1 MNQARPQIQGNDPG
15 FAFNAMSSKTSAM
28 NAEQRR
34 IEENNLQQQRWHLWG
49 PYLSDRQ
56 WGTVRED
63 YSANGDAWNH
73 LSHDQA
79 RSRAYRWGEDGLG
92 GISDYKQRLCFAWAF
107 WNGKDPILKERL
119 FGLSGPQGNHGEDV
133 KELYWYLDNTPSHSY
148 MRMLYRYPQTRF
160 PYEELIIHNGNR
172 SRMEPEFELWH
183 TNALAEQRYFDIEI
197 AYAKRTPEDILIRA
211 TATNRGP
218 EQSILQFLPTIW
230 FRNTWGWGRDA
241 GKPVLRE
248 GAPAMIEA
256 SHDVLG
262 RYELRCEN
270 ANALLFTE
278 NESNVERLWGVQ
290 NRSPFVKDS
299 INDAVTQNK
308 IELINPEKVGTKA
321 AAHYRFLISPNESR
335 TIRLRLRKIDDHPSP
350 GDSIVSVSPTH
361 SSALTGASRPSLPAG
376 ERERAKRLFDEFDEI
391 FGRRQNEADEFYDS
405 VAPVNLTSED
415 KAIQRQAL
423 AGLLW
428 TKQFYYY
435 VVEEWLRGDPASP
448 PPPAS
453 RWDGRNARWRHLYNE
468 RVMSMPDSWEFPW
481 YASWDL
487 AFHCIPL
494 ALVDPHFAKGQL
506 DTIVR
511 EWYQHPN
518 GQLPAYEWNFG
529 DVNPPVV
536 GWAAWRVFQIERKQ
550 TGKGDRAFLE
560 TIFHKLLLAF
570 TWWVNRKDSEG
581 KNIFEGGFLG
591 LDNIGVFDRSASFPD
606 GSHLEQSDSTSWMGM
621 FSLNLMR
628 IAIELAR
635 EDHVYENIATKFFEH
650 FLAIAAAMNDLGG
663 SGIGLW
669 NEEDEFYYDVLHT
682 PGGRY
687 FPLKVRSIVG
697 LMPLLAV
704 ETIQWQLIDALPGFK
719 SRLEWY
725 LAYRPDLAS
734 LVSRWHEPGMHETR
748 LLAFTRGHRMKCLL
762 RRMLDP
768 EEFLSDYG
776 IRSVSKYH
784 RDHPYRLT
792 VQGQEKM
799 VNYEQAE
806 SQTGIFGGNSNWRG
820 PVWFPINYLL
830 IESLHQFHHYYG
842 DDFKVECPTGS
853 GSYLTLK
860 EVANELSNR
869 LIKLWLPNEKGE
881 RPFLRASNGAFNS
894 ATDSELYWFHE
905 YFNGDNGAGLGAS
918 HQTGWTAL
926 VAKLIQQQ
934 GELGTLR
941 QRG

>member
-1 MNQARPQIQGNDPG
+1 
-15 FAFNAMSSKTSAM
+15 M

-34 IEENNLQQQRWHLWG
+34 IEENNSRAQRWHLWG

-63 YSANGDAWNH
+63 YSANGDAWNY
-73 LSHDQA
+73 LPHDHA
-79 RSRAYRWGEDGLG
+79 RSRAYRWGEDGLA

-107 WNGKDPILKERL
+107 WNGQDPILKERL
-119 FGLSGPQGNHGEDV
+119 FGLTGPQGNHGEDV

-148 MRMLYRYPQTRF
+148 MRMLYRYPQARF
-160 PYEELIIHNGNR
+160 PYEQLVGSNAAR
-172 SRMEPEFELWH
+172 SRAEPEFELWQ
-183 TNALAEQRYFDIEI
+183 TNVLAENRYFDIEI
-197 AYAKRTPEDILIRA
+197 SYAKATPDNLLIRA
-211 TATNRGP
+211 TAINRGP
-218 EQSILQFLPTIW
+218 EPATLHFLPTIW
-230 FRNTWGWGRDA
+230 FRNTWSWGRDPR
-241 GKPVLRE
+241 KPSLRE
-248 GAPAMIEA
+248 GTPAMIEA
-256 SHDVLG
+256 RHDGLG
-262 RYELRCEN
+262 SYEFHCEN
-270 ANALLFTE
+270 VREFLFTE
-278 NESNVERLWGVQ
+278 NESNLQRLWGVP
-290 NRSPFVKDS
+290 NRCPFVKDS
-299 INDAVTQNK
+299 INDAVIQNK
-308 IELINPEKVGTKA
+308 TDIVNPGKTGTKA
-321 AAHYRFLISPNESR
+321 AAHYRFTIPANESR
-335 TIRLRLRKIDDHPSP
+335 TVRLRLMRVKDGAPGTPGSQELAPPVRPAESDNHPSP
-350 GDSIVSVSPTH
+350 GDSVVLL

-376 ERERAKRLFDEFDEI
+376 EKETVGVRATRPFDDLDEI
-391 FGRRQNEADEFYDS
+391 FSARKAEADEFYAQL
-405 VAPVNLTSED
+405 APSSLTSER

-435 VVEEWLRGDPASP
+435 IVEEWLEGDPGQPAP
-448 PPPAS
+448 PDS
-453 RWDGRNARWRHLYNE
+453 RWTGRNFDWQHLYNE

-494 ALVDPHFAKGQL
+494 ALVDPHFAKDQL
-506 DTIVR
+506 DIVVR

-518 GQLPAYEWNFG
+518 GQLPAYEWNFS
-529 DVNPPVV
+529 DVNPPVLA
-536 GWAAWRVFQIERKQ
+536 WAAWRVFQIERKQ
-550 TGKGDRAFLE
+550 SGKGDRAFLE

-581 KNIFEGGFLG
+581 NNIFQGGFLG

-606 GSHLEQSDSTSWMGM
+606 GSHLEQSDGTSWMGM
-621 FSLNLMR
+621 LSLNLMR

-635 EDHVYENIATKFFEH
+635 ENHVYENIATKFFEH
-650 FLAIAAAMNDLGG
+650 FLGIAAAMNNLGG
-663 SGIGLW
+663 VGLW
-669 NEEDEFYYDVLHT
+669 DEEDEFYYDVLHT

-687 FPLKVRSIVG
+687 LPLKVRSIVG

-704 ETIQWQLIDALPGFK
+704 ETIQWQLIDQLPGFK

-725 LAYRPDLAS
+725 LAYRPQLAS
-734 LVSRWHEPGMHETR
+734 LVSRWQEPGMRETR
-748 LLAFTRGHRMKCLL
+748 LLALTRGHRMKCLL

-784 RDHPYRLT
+784 RDHPYRLI
-792 VQGQEKM
+792 VQGEEKI
-799 VNYEQAE
+799 VNYEAAE

-830 IESLHQFHHYYG
+830 IESLQQFHHYYG

-853 GSYLTLK
+853 GTYMTLK

-869 LIKLWLPNEKGE
+869 LIKLWLRNEKGE
-881 RPFLRASNGAFNS
+881 RPFLRASQGVFKS
-894 ATDSELYWFHE
+894 ATDSQLYWFHE

-934 GELGTLR
+934 GEFGTLGGNTGEKR
-941 QRG
+941 

>member
-1 MNQARPQIQGNDPG
+1 
-15 FAFNAMSSKTSAM
+15 M
-28 NAEQRR
+28 NAEQAR
-34 IEENNLQQQRWHLWG
+34 IEENNSQKQRWHLWG

-63 YSANGDAWNH
+63 YSANGDAWNYLTH
-73 LSHDQA
+73 EQA
-79 RSRAYRWGEDGLG
+79 RSRAYRWGEDGLA
-92 GISDYKQRLCFAWAF
+92 GICDYKQRLCFAWAF
-107 WNGKDPILKERL
+107 WNGQDPILKERL
-119 FGLSGPQGNHGEDV
+119 FGLTGPQGNHGEDV

-148 MRMLYRYPQTRF
+148 MRMLYRYPQTQF
-160 PYEELIIHNGNR
+160 PYQELVIRNGGR

-183 TNALAEQRYFDIEI
+183 TNALADQRYFDIEI
-197 AYAKRTPEDILIRA
+197 VYAKRTPEDILIRA

-218 EQSILQFLPTIW
+218 QRAILHFLPTIW
-230 FRNTWGWGRDA
+230 FRNTWSWGRDA
-241 GKPVLRE
+241 RKPILRE

-256 SHDVLG
+256 SHGVLG
-262 RYELRCEN
+262 RYQLHCEN
-270 ANALLFTE
+270 ADALLFTE
-278 NESNVERLWGVQ
+278 NESNLERLWGIP
-290 NRSPFVKDS
+290 NRYPFVKDS
-299 INDAVTQNK
+299 INDAVIQNK
-308 IELINPEKVGTKA
+308 MGLVNPSKVGTKA
-321 AAHYRFLISPNESR
+321 AAHYKFTIPPNESR
-335 TIRLRLRKIDDHPSP
+335 TIRLRLRKINDHPSP
-350 GDSIVSVSPTH
+350 GDSVVSPTH
-361 SSALTGASRPSLPAG
+361 FSALTGASRPSLPAG
-376 ERERAKRLFDEFDEI
+376 ERDRATRLFDDFDEI
-391 FGRRQNEADEFYDS
+391 FAARKAEADEFYDS
-405 VAPVNLTSED
+405 IAPANLGAEYR
-415 KAIQRQAL
+415 AIQRQAL

-435 VVEEWLRGDPASP
+435 IVEQWLAGDPASP

-453 RWDGRNARWRHLYNE
+453 RWSGRNSDWRHLYNE

-494 ALVDPHFAKGQL
+494 ALIDPHFAKGQL

-518 GQLPAYEWNFG
+518 GQIPAYEWNFS
-529 DVNPPVV
+529 DVNPPVLA
-536 GWAAWRVFQIERKQ
+536 WAAWRVFQIERKQ

-560 TIFHKLLLAF
+560 TIFHKLLLTF
-570 TWWVNRKDSEG
+570 TWWVNRKDSGG

-606 GSHLEQSDSTSWMGM
+606 GSHLEQSDGTSWMGM

-635 EDHVYENIATKFFEH
+635 ENHVYENIATKFFEH
-650 FLAIAAAMNDLGG
+650 FLGIAAAMNNLGG
-663 SGIGLW
+663 VGLW
-669 NEEDEFYYDVLHT
+669 DEEDEFYYDVLHT

-725 LAYRPDLAS
+725 LAHRPDLAS

-748 LLAFTRGHRMKCLL
+748 LLAITRGHRMKRLL

-792 VQGQEKM
+792 VQGQEKI
-799 VNYEQAE
+799 VNYEPAE

-830 IESLHQFHHYYG
+830 IESLQQFHHYYG
-842 DDFKVECPTGS
+842 DEFKVECPTGS
-853 GSYLTLK
+853 GTYLTLK

-869 LIKLWLPNEKGE
+869 LIKLWLRNENGE
-881 RPFLRASNGAFNS
+881 RPFLRASAGAFNPE
-894 ATDSELYWFHE
+894 TDSELRWFHE
-905 YFNGDNGAGLGAS
+905 YFNGDDGGGLGAS

-934 GELGTLR
+934 GEFGTISHR
-941 QRG
+941 R

>member
-1 MNQARPQIQGNDPG
+1 
-15 FAFNAMSSKTSAM
+15 M
-28 NAEQRR
+28 NAEKRR
-34 IEENNLQQQRWHLWG
+34 LEENNSQQRRWHLWG
-49 PYLSDRQ
+49 PYVSERQ

-63 YSANGDAWNH
+63 YSASGDAWDYLTH
-73 LSHDQA
+73 EQA
-79 RSRAYRWGEDGLG
+79 RSRAYRWGDDGLA
-92 GISDYKQRLCFAWAF
+92 GICDYKQRLCFAWAF
-107 WNGKDPILKERL
+107 WNGQDPILKERL
-119 FGLSGPQGNHGEDV
+119 FGLTGPQGNHGEDV

-160 PYEELIIHNGNR
+160 PYQELVSRNGGR

-183 TNALAEQRYFDIEI
+183 TDALAEHRYFDIEI
-197 AYAKRTPEDILIRA
+197 AYAKRTPEDILFRA

-218 EQSILQFLPTIW
+218 ERAILHFLPTIW
-230 FRNTWGWGRDA
+230 FRNTWSWGRDA
-241 GKPVLRE
+241 RKPILRE

-262 RYELRCEN
+262 RYELHCEN
-270 ANALLFTE
+270 ADALLFTE
-278 NESNVERLWGVQ
+278 NESNLERLWGVP

-299 INDAVTQNK
+299 INDAVIQNK
-308 IELINPEKVGTKA
+308 MGLVNPSKVGTKA
-321 AAHYRFLISPNESR
+321 AAHYKFTIPPNESR
-335 TIRLRLRKIDDHPSP
+335 TIRLRLRKINDHPSP
-350 GDSIVSVSPTH
+350 GDSVVSPTH
-361 SSALTGASRPSLPAG
+361 SSALTGASRPSFPAG
-376 ERERAKRLFDEFDEI
+376 ERDRAARLFDDFDEI
-391 FGRRQNEADEFYDS
+391 FAARKAEADEFYETI
-405 VAPVNLTSED
+405 APVNLGAEYR
-415 KAIQRQAL
+415 AIQRQSL

-435 VVEEWLRGDPASP
+435 IVEQWLAGDPASP

-453 RWDGRNARWRHLYNE
+453 RWSGRNSDWRHLYNE

-487 AFHCIPL
+487 SFHCIPL
-494 ALVDPHFAKGQL
+494 ALIDPHFAKGQL

-518 GQLPAYEWNFG
+518 GQIPAYEWNFS
-529 DVNPPVV
+529 DVNPPVLA
-536 GWAAWRVFQIERKQ
+536 WAAWRVFQIERKQ

-560 TIFHKLLLAF
+560 TIFHKLLLTF
-570 TWWVNRKDSEG
+570 TWWVNRKDSGG

-606 GSHLEQSDSTSWMGM
+606 GSHLEQSDGTSWMGM

-635 EDHVYENIATKFFEH
+635 ENHVYENIATKFFEH
-650 FLAIAAAMNDLGG
+650 FLGIAAAMNNLGG
-663 SGIGLW
+663 VGLW
-669 NEEDEFYYDVLHT
+669 DEEDEFYYDVLHT

-687 FPLKVRSIVG
+687 LPLKVRSIVG

-704 ETIQWQLIDALPGFK
+704 ETIHWQLIDQLPGFK

-725 LAYRPDLAS
+725 LAHRPDLAG
-734 LVSRWHEPGMHETR
+734 LVSRWQEPGMRETR
-748 LLAFTRGHRMKCLL
+748 LVALTRGHRMKCLL

-768 EEFLSDYG
+768 NEFLSDYG
-776 IRSVSKYH
+776 VRSVSKYH

-792 VQGQEKM
+792 VQGKEKM
-799 VNYEQAE
+799 VNYEPAE

-830 IESLHQFHHYYG
+830 IESLQQFHHYYG
-842 DDFKVECPTGS
+842 DEFKVECPTRS
-853 GSYLTLK
+853 GTHMTLK

-869 LIKLWLPNEKGE
+869 LIKFWLRDEKGE
-881 RPFLRASNGAFNS
+881 RPFLRASAGAFNPE
-894 ATDSELYWFHE
+894 TDSELYWFHE
-905 YFNGDNGAGLGAS
+905 YFNGDDGGGLGAS

-934 GELGTLR
+934 GEFGTISHPR
-941 QRG
+941 

>member
-1 MNQARPQIQGNDPG
+1 MNPEQARI
-15 FAFNAMSSKTSAM
+15 
-28 NAEQRR
+28 EQ
-34 IEENNLQQQRWHLWG
+34 NNSRERRWHLWG

-63 YSANGDAWNH
+63 YSANGDAWDYLTH
-73 LSHDQA
+73 EQA
-79 RSRAYRWGEDGLG
+79 RSRAYRWGEDGLA
-92 GISDYKQRLCFAWAF
+92 GICDYKQRLCFAWAF
-107 WNGKDPILKERL
+107 WNGQDPILKERL

-148 MRMLYRYPQTRF
+148 MRMLYRYPQIRF
-160 PYEELIIHNGNR
+160 PYEELVIRNGGR
-172 SRMEPEFELWH
+172 SRIEPEFELWQ

-197 AYAKRTPEDILIRA
+197 AYAKRSPEDILIRA
-211 TATNRGP
+211 TATNRGLQP
-218 EQSILQFLPTIW
+218 AILHFLPTIW
-230 FRNTWGWGRDA
+230 FRNTWSWGRDPR
-241 GKPVLRE
+241 KPILRE
-248 GAPAMIEA
+248 GAPAMVEA
-256 SHDVLG
+256 SHDGLG
-262 RYELRCEN
+262 RYELHCEN
-270 ANALLFTE
+270 ADALLFTE
-278 NESNVERLWGVQ
+278 NESNLERLWGLP

-308 IELINPEKVGTKA
+308 RDLVNPSKVGTKA
-321 AAHYRFLISPNESR
+321 AAHYHILIGPTESVS
-335 TIRLRLRKIDDHPSP
+335 IRLRLRKVDHHPSP
-350 GDSIVSVSPTH
+350 GDSVVPLSP
-361 SSALTGASRPSLPAG
+361 G
-376 ERERAKRLFDEFDEI
+376 ERVGVRATRLFDDFDEI

-435 VVEEWLRGDPASP
+435 IVEEWLKGDPASP

-570 TWWVNRKDSEG
+570 TWWVNRKDSGG

-725 LAYRPDLAS
+725 LAYRPDLAG

-748 LLAFTRGHRMKCLL
+748 LLALTRGHRMKCLL

-784 RDHPYRLT
+784 RNHPYRLT
-792 VQGQEKM
+792 VQGEEKI
-799 VNYEQAE
+799 VNYEPAE

-830 IESLHQFHHYYG
+830 IESLQQFHHYYG
-842 DDFKVECPTGS
+842 DEFKVECPTGS
-853 GSYLTLK
+853 GTYMTLK

-869 LIKLWLPNEKGE
+869 LIKLWLRNEKGE
-881 RPFLRASNGAFNS
+881 RPFLRASAGAFNPE
-894 ATDSELYWFHE
+894 TDSELCWFHE
-905 YFNGDNGAGLGAS
+905 YFNGDDGGGLGTS

-934 GELGTLR
+934 GEFGTVR
-941 QRG
+941 HRR

>member
-1 MNQARPQIQGNDPG
+1 
-15 FAFNAMSSKTSAM
+15 M

-63 YSANGDAWNH
+63 YSANGDAWNYLPH
-73 LSHDQA
+73 EQA
-79 RSRAYRWGEDGLG
+79 RSRAYRWGEDGLA
-92 GISDYKQRLCFAWAF
+92 GICDYKQRLCLAWAF
-107 WNGKDPILKERL
+107 WNGQDPILKERL

-133 KELYWYLDNTPSHSY
+133 KELYWHLDNTPSHSY

-160 PYEELIIHNGNR
+160 PYQELVTRNAGR

-183 TNALAEQRYFDIEI
+183 TNALAEHRYFDIEI
-197 AYAKRTPEDILIRA
+197 TYAKRTPEDILIRA

-218 EQSILQFLPTIW
+218 ERAILHFLPTIW
-230 FRNTWGWGRDA
+230 FRNAWSWGRDA
-241 GKPVLRE
+241 RKPILRE
-248 GAPAMIEA
+248 GAPAMVEA

-262 RYELRCEN
+262 RYELDCEN
-270 ANALLFTE
+270 ADALLFTE
-278 NESNVERLWGVQ
+278 NESNLERLWGVP

-308 IELINPEKVGTKA
+308 IELINPERLGTKA

-350 GDSIVSVSPTH
+350 GDSVVSVF
-361 SSALTGASRPSLPAG
+361 LGKG
-376 ERERAKRLFDEFDEI
+376 VGVRAKQLFDDFDEI

-405 VAPVNLTSED
+405 IAPVNLTSED
-415 KAIQRQAL
+415 KTIQRQAL

-428 TKQFYYY
+428 TKQFYFYI
-435 VVEEWLRGDPASP
+435 VEEWLAGDPASP

-453 RWDGRNARWRHLYNE
+453 RWSGRNSDWRHLYNE

-494 ALVDPHFAKGQL
+494 ALIDPHFAKGQL
-506 DTIVR
+506 DIIVR

-518 GQLPAYEWNFG
+518 GQIPAYEWNIS
-529 DVNPPVV
+529 DVNPPVLA
-536 GWAAWRVFQIERKQ
+536 WAAWRVFQIERKQ

-581 KNIFEGGFLG
+581 NNIFQGGFLG

-606 GSHLEQSDSTSWMGM
+606 GSHLEQSDGTSWMGM
-621 FSLNLMR
+621 LSLNLMR

-635 EDHVYENIATKFFEH
+635 ENHVYENIATKFFEH
-650 FLAIAAAMNDLGG
+650 FLGIAAAMNNLGG
-663 SGIGLW
+663 VGLW
-669 NEEDEFYYDVLHT
+669 DEEDEFYYDVLHT
-682 PGGRY
+682 PGGR
-687 FPLKVRSIVG
+687 FLPLKVRSIVG

-719 SRLEWY
+719 ERLEWY

-734 LVSRWHEPGMHETR
+734 LVSRWQERGMHETR
-748 LLAFTRGHRMKCLL
+748 LLAITRGHRMKRLL

-776 IRSVSKYH
+776 IRSVSKYQ

-792 VQGQEKM
+792 VQGEEKF
-799 VNYEQAE
+799 VNYEPAE

-830 IESLHQFHHYYG
+830 IESLQQFHHYYG
-842 DDFKVECPTGS
+842 DEFKVECPTRS
-853 GSYLTLK
+853 GTYLTLK

-869 LIKLWLPNEKGE
+869 LIKLWLRNEKGE
-881 RPFLRASNGAFNS
+881 RPFLRASAGAFNPE
-894 ATDSELYWFHE
+894 TDSDLYWFHE
-905 YFNGDNGAGLGAS
+905 YFNGDDGGGLGAA

-934 GELGTLR
+934 GEFGTISHR
-941 QRG
+941 R